1 MNDPKTIDEKMN
13 SEQVLLLRKRA
24 ASTSKPVMMREQ
36 RGICKSAESGT
47 HFHSGGSDLKNQRPV
62 PVNVQDKGA
71 VIERFPGHPPELKW
85 DKQRGDAP
93 AKEPRMKLTTR
104 YGIFAVAFA
113 LFAIG
118 ASVLSSGAG
127 AQEEGWQILRADYG
141 FRNQRNNV
149 TDILKDLIGRGGQN
163 GRVAVN
169 NQTMGGDPAVGKD
182 KSLRIFARNRRNEER
197 EFNFREGGFVDVR
210 LFEVRRD
217 RDDWDD
223 RGGNYGDRDDWNGV
237 RIIRAYYGI
246 QGRTINVTDL
256 LRSRARTGGL
266 NFVVTNSAFGGDPA
280 VGADK
285 YLIVIYRY
293 QGREAATF
301 VREGNT
307 LTIP

>member
-1 MNDPKTIDEKMN
+1 
-13 SEQVLLLRKRA
+13 
-24 ASTSKPVMMREQ
+24 
-36 RGICKSAESGT
+36 
-47 HFHSGGSDLKNQRPV
+47 
-62 PVNVQDKGA
+62 
-71 VIERFPGHPPELKW
+71 
-85 DKQRGDAP
+85 
-93 AKEPRMKLTTR
+93 MKFTTR

-118 ASVLSSGAG
+118 ASVFGSGAV

-141 FRNQRNNV
+141 FKNQRNDV
-149 TDILKDLIGRGGQN
+149 TAILKDLVVRGGVN

-182 KSLRIFARNRRNEER
+182 KSLRIFARNKRNEEL
-197 EFNFREGGFVDVR
+197 EFNFREGAFVDVR
-210 LFEVRRD
+210 KFEVRRD

-223 RGGNYGDRDDWNGV
+223 RGGNYGGRDRDDWNGFK
-237 RIIRAYYGI
+237 IIRAYYGI

-256 LRSRARTGGL
+256 LRSRARDGAL